1 MQLKEIKL
9 LFGAGDLLACV
20 IVPAPL
26 SGGFNMQFR
35 RYKKPDVFLYSQRD
49 KASPQLFKSVNY
61 ALKTAKDIGFEEV
74 KVRF

>member
-26 SGGFNMQFR
+26 SDGFNMQFR